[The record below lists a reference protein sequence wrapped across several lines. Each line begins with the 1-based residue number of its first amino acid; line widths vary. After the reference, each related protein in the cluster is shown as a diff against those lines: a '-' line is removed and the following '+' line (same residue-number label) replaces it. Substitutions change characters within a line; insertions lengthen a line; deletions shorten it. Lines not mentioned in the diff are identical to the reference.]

1 MKLLS
6 SPLSPFAARVRLAI
20 HARSLPV
27 EIAPANMWTA
37 AGTKSPE
44 YLALNPIGKVPTL
57 VLDDGTAM
65 PESDTIVEYLADLF
79 PQAGLRPADPLA
91 AARGRLLA
99 RIYEMYVLAPAWGP
113 LFGQLFAPS
122 REAAAIEAAVGK
134 LDEGLGHLAR
144 FLGEDGCAV
153 SEDITTADCALV
165 PFLFFQRRLTLTL
178 ADADP
183 SLRHPRVAAYM
194 QRVQAHAAVQRVL
207 GEMREGL
214 VGSRLAMLL
223 ACDEPRRA
231 SA

>member
-1 MKLLS
+1 
-6 SPLSPFAARVRLAI
+6 VRLAI

-57 VLDDGTAM
+57 ILDDGTAL
-65 PESDTIVEYLADLF
+65 PESDTIVEYLADVF
-79 PQAGLRPADPLA
+79 PQAGLRPVDPQA

-99 RIYEMYVLAPAWGP
+99 RIFEMYVMAPAWGP
-113 LFGQLFAPS
+113 LFGQLFAPA
-122 REAAAIEAAVGK
+122 RDAAAIEAAIGK

-144 FLGEDGCAV
+144 FLGDDGCAV

-165 PFLFFQRRLTLTL
+165 PFLFFQRRLTVTLTG
-178 ADADP
+178 ADP
-183 SLRHPRVAAYM
+183 AARHPKVAAYM
-194 QRVQAHAAVQRVL
+194 QRVQAHAAVQRLL

-214 VGSRLAMLL
+214 VGTRLAMLL
-223 ACDEPRRA
+223 ESDEPQRA